1 MTAPDERIAALRA
14 LLDAANELN
23 HADADGDTI
32 DSAIVDLLPA
42 ALRAV
47 EELEGR
53 VIVEEFDSEML
64 RNARATAYARCAEIV
79 RSVVSDSYL
88 HATEEAARRLGHY
101 GGLMVSRIEAEAKE
115 VTR

>member
-1 MTAPDERIAALRA
+1 MKLDKIRAALEHRDIGTIRMDDGRFYDAVAAA
-14 LLDAANELN
+14 LAELDA
-23 HADADGDTI
+23 
-32 DSAIVDLLPA
+32 V
-42 ALRAV
+42 
-47 EELEGR
+47 EGR